1 MGLIKKLLPIVIIIS
16 FFISINSCGFG
27 SKAEPRLSMF
37 IGVDISG
44 SFIKGKYFDDS
55 IDFLAHYIYAHLNG
69 LGGLDVPSV
78 LFVGSIGGEKKDE
91 PKTLYPKS
99 DFENKSIE
107 EIRAQLKKS
116 FPRNKFNPF
125 TDYNAFFDQIART
138 VRDRNLI
145 LKPISIV
152 MISDGIPD
160 VPTGDKK
167 KADFKDIIVKPLEL
181 LARNI
186 TIRLL
191 YTDAVVG
198 KDWQT
203 KVSRKRVKIWTQD
216 AQVMESWKNPNI
228 LVPDTTY
235 ESQERFFKWIKD
247 NVDFGV
253 RSRRVD

>member
-1 MGLIKKLLPIVIIIS
+1 MRLIKKILEALIIFSIIIT
-16 FFISINSCGFG
+16 INSCGFG
-27 SKAEPRLSMF
+27 GDPKPRLSMF

-44 SFIKGKYFDDS
+44 SFLQGKYFDDS

-69 LGGLDVPSV
+69 YGGLDVPSV
-78 LFVGSIGGEKKDE
+78 LFVGSIGGEKQDE
-91 PKTLYPKS
+91 PKTLFPKS
-99 DFENKSIE
+99 DFENKSID
-107 EIRAQLKKS
+107 EIREQLKES
-116 FPRNKFNPF
+116 FPNNKFNPF

-160 VPTGDKK
+160 VPTGGKQ
-167 KADFKDIIVKPLEL
+167 KADFEDIIVKPLEL

-216 AQVMESWKNPNI
+216 AQVMKSWKEPNI
-228 LVPDTTY
+228 LLPNTKY
-235 ESQERFFKWIKD
+235 ENQERFFKWIDD

-253 RSRRVD
+253 RARRVD